1 MFRQFFD
8 ELLNGKL
15 IGLKCKKC
23 GYITC
28 PPKSTCDNC
37 GSRELEKIQLSG
49 KGKII
54 SYTTTYIAP
63 IGYERE
69 VPYVVAIVELDEGPW
84 IIGRVDINAEDAEI
98 EDLIGKRVEIF
109 AKEFPPDQFYV
120 DKQRRVVMM
129 FRIVE

>member
-1 MFRQFFD
+1 MFKQFFD

-15 IGLKCKKC
+15 IGLKCKRC

-28 PPKSTCDNC
+28 PPKSTCDYC
-37 GSRELEKIQLSG
+37 GNRELEKVQLSG
-49 KGKII
+49 KGKIV
-54 SYTTTYIAP
+54 SYTTIYVAP
-63 IGYERE
+63 MGYEKE

-84 IIGRVDINAEDAEI
+84 IIGRVDINAEDAEL

-120 DKQRRVVMM
+120 DKQRRVVVM